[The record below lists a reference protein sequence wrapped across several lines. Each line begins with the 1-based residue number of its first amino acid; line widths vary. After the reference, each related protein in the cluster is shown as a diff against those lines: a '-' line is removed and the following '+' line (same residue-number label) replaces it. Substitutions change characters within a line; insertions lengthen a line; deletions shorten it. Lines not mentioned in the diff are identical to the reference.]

1 MKVAWSILNNKDM
14 KFTFLQVIEEVI
26 SLQAIFKMRSPFL
39 SHTKNAHYESKTWNF
54 QMIM

>member
-14 KFTFLQVIEEVI
+14 KFTFLQAIEEVI

-54 QMIM
+54 QMIL